1 MLSDCI
7 HTDVT
12 DEPERRHMAS
22 SDYLHAL
29 DASNDSA
36 EVWLVTGTGTR
47 SYEYRDG
54 GSVTEVLVVNAL
66 RPDISS
72 EVRESVRAFARQ
84 AIFLRASTSRQDLG
98 DIELEPYRA
107 LGEHSTSVAFDEWDV
122 HRSRSK
128 RG

>member
-1 MLSDCI
+1 M
-7 HTDVT
+7 
-12 DEPERRHMAS
+12 
-22 SDYLHAL
+22 
-29 DASNDSA
+29 
-36 EVWLVTGTGTR
+36 
-47 SYEYRDG
+47 
-54 GSVTEVLVVNAL
+54 NAL

-107 LGEHSTSVAFDEWDV
+107 LGEHYASVAFHEWDA